1 MVKRTKTLVAGGALV
16 LILGGA
22 GAGIAAAQ
30 TNTPTAPSTS
40 TPAAP
45 HAGKHQA
52 GKTHA
57 GKHHAGLRGVEHGE
71 LTVHTK
77 AGDKVVDVQRG
88 TVTAVDA
95 TSVTVKSLDG
105 FSASYTLDPTTKVH
119 KDKKAAAVGDVAV
132 NDRVQLQAT
141 KTDTTATV
149 NRIGDNGPGK

>member
-30 TNTPTAPSTS
+30 TTTPAAPSTS

-45 HAGKHQA
+45 HAGKH
-52 GKTHA
+52 HA

-95 TSVTVKSLDG
+95 TSVTVTSVGG
-105 FSASYTLDPTTKVH
+105 FSATYTLDPATKVH

-132 NDRVQLQAT
+132 HDRVQLQAT
-141 KTDTTATV
+141 KTATSTTA
-149 NRIGDNGPGK
+149 NHIGDSGPGK

>member
-1 MVKRTKTLVAGGALV
+1 M
-16 LILGGA
+16 
-22 GAGIAAAQ
+22 
-30 TNTPTAPSTS
+30 
-40 TPAAP
+40 
-45 HAGKHQA
+45 
-52 GKTHA
+52 

-95 TSVTVKSLDG
+95 TSVTVKSVDG

-132 NDRVQLQAT
+132 NDRVELQAT
-141 KTDTTATV
+141 KTATAATV
-149 NRIGDNGPGK
+149 NRIGDSGPGK